1 MRKTTKKRRL
11 KKSVKRFL
19 KASAVAV
26 VFFGCLFYLIG
37 EIKSELNAYEQQ
49 KQEERQKYI
58 ECIKEQ
64 DARQGWIVRSACSN
78 EWQRLDAETHAQYKQ
93 IKKDV
98 YLIKIGE

>member
-37 EIKSELNAYEQQ
+37 EIKSELNAYEKE
-49 KQEERQKYI
+49 KQEERTRYA

-64 DARQGWIVRSACSN
+64 SQKNGWIVRSACSN

-93 IKKDV
+93 VKKDL
-98 YLIKIGE
+98 YLISIDE

>member
-1 MRKTTKKRRL
+1 MKKTIKKRRL

-37 EIKSELNAYEQQ
+37 AIKSELKQYEQEKQ
-49 KQEERQKYI
+49 KERTQYA

-64 DARQGWIVRSACSN
+64 SKNQGYIIRSVCSN
-78 EWQRLDAETHAQYKQ
+78 EWQRLDAETNAQYKQ
-93 IKKDV
+93 IKKDL
-98 YLIKIGE
+98 YLISINE